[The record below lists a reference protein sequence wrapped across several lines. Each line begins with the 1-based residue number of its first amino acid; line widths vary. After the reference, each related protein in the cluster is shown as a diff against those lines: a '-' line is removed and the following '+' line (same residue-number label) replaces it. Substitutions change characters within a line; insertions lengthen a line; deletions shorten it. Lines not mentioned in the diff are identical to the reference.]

1 MAIKNFFKKHLTP
14 IIYILSCI
22 ILGVLFYKHVVFSIF
37 STPLIVLFT
46 GFTSLQSIVAIL
58 LYPLSLLI
66 LFFVACYILTRYIK
80 LIILDFSNKKLLRP
94 IILLI
99 ILAILI
105 AICIV
110 FNFVLS
116 ASLNNLFLITIY
128 ILGTIII
135 PLILIGSVLLN
146 NNLNKKSKI
155 KRTIL
160 LIIFA
165 IIIYA
170 INIPTLLVGTTYINT
185 YISNHTSNTTKTP
198 NLEYLSNYA
207 QKMTNKGFIDKYD
220 VEYIINIASLR
231 SENVVV
237 NYSFD
242 GQSISI
248 SNKDANFK
256 STIEDNLKWDYY
268 KFNYTYENSIVTINI
283 EKYANTTVKEEK
295 NEKIVLFGN
304 KRADLIKNTKSENVT
319 PDSTNFV
326 LDNSLTISSSVPKNI
341 SDLRLLLVYDDTT
354 KNFVPVVDNTSNI
367 SMIFSYK
374 VTSTSLEI
382 VLNDNTSLNVPDYT
396 IRLNRYDDNIQIPEN
411 KNLNYYYYYEPGVT
425 TSKNNVGQ
433 TVLTIDFDN
442 TLSLDKIKNIEIIF
456 GNN

>member
-1 MAIKNFFKKHLTP
+1 MI
-14 IIYILSCI
+14 
-22 ILGVLFYKHVVFSIF
+22 
-37 STPLIVLFT
+37 
-46 GFTSLQSIVAIL
+46 GF
-58 LYPLSLLI
+58 
-66 LFFVACYILTRYIK
+66 
-80 LIILDFSNKKLLRP
+80 
-94 IILLI
+94 
-99 ILAILI
+99 
-105 AICIV
+105 
-110 FNFVLS
+110 
-116 ASLNNLFLITIY
+116 
-128 ILGTIII
+128 
-135 PLILIGSVLLN
+135 VLLN

-283 EKYANTTVKEEK
+283 EKYTNTTVKEEK

-396 IRLNRYDDNIQIPEN
+396 IRLNRYDDNIQIPES